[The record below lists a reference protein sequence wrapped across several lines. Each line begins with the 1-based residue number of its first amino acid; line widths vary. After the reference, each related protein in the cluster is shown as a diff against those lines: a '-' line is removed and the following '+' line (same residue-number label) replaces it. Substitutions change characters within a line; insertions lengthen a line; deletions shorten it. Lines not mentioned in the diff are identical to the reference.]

1 MGIKKE
7 FERIKIFESGNY
19 PQGDYPKEK
28 VKSIFEKVTDDIK
41 GIFMHTSRLENSKHE
56 EKQLATINDFY
67 FDEKGDNVT
76 VYANI
81 EFNEDGA
88 FMKDRG
94 FLSGVSVELPDD
106 KLTKIAIL
114 PIGLKP
120 AISGAEFEEKKV
132 FFTQFEEINNNN
144 NIEGGKKMGNEEI
157 ITALATLKLEEKMRL
172 AKTLSDSLSTEDI
185 KLLRKTLNITSEW
198 EDMTIDVKKRMFEKA
213 KVEFAEQPKFKTEA
227 EIREEIKAE
236 FQEKDRL
243 EKETK
248 EFEKLVDEKVI
259 PAYRQEM
266 KILGRYAIADKGTV
280 EFEEAGEKKSLR
292 NFEKVKSLL
301 ENKTGLDISQNL
313 EISEFERK
321 ETTIE
326 SETKKFKEMQK

>member
-1 MGIKKE
+1 
-7 FERIKIFESGNY
+7 
-19 PQGDYPKEK
+19 
-28 VKSIFEKVTDDIK
+28 
-41 GIFMHTSRLENSKHE
+41 
-56 EKQLATINDFY
+56 
-67 FDEKGDNVT
+67 
-76 VYANI
+76 
-81 EFNEDGA
+81 
-88 FMKDRG
+88 MK
-94 FLSGVSVELPDD
+94 
-106 KLTKIAIL
+106 
-114 PIGLKP
+114 
-120 AISGAEFEEKKV
+120 
-132 FFTQFEEINNNN
+132 
-144 NIEGGKKMGNEEI
+144 
-157 ITALATLKLEEKMRL
+157 L
-172 AKTLSDSLSTEDI
+172 AKALSDSLSTEDI

-198 EDMTIDVKKRMFEKA
+198 EEMTTEVKKSMFEKA
-213 KVEFAEQPKFKTEA
+213 KVEFAEKPKFKSEA

-292 NFEKVKSLL
+292 NFEKVKSML
-301 ENKTGLDISQNL
+301 EKKSGFDVTQNL
-313 EISEFERK
+313 ERTEFENK